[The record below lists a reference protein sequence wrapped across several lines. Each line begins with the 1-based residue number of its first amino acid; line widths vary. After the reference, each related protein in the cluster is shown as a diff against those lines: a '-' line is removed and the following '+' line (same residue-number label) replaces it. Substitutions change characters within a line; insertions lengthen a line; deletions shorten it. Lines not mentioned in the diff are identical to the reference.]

1 MFAGR
6 SIHEPPPPADAD
18 SPLSFSMEGSD
29 AVPPAELLAN
39 YWTPSWNS
47 HNALN
52 KFQDEL
58 GPDLENC
65 ASGVRLIEGRGGKC
79 EGGSAKG
86 EERNN
91 EETAKSAFMPP
102 QGGDSTLILPAFH
115 IFGSEEL
122 SAMSPPVAELT
133 PAPYVALNETDATKL
148 ALHEGDLLNIR
159 FDLKNPTA
167 QESEQVSN
175 ENSTKAHA
183 RRCVGLALRI
193 VPGLPSGLALVPS
206 GIGDLVGIPLPAWGQ
221 IEKAAPSDQT
231 PVEGGAA

>member
-1 MFAGR
+1 MPVGAVGTFWRRIAGHQTSVDEKGDRGITGALQNR
-6 SIHEPPPPADAD
+6 SVHEPPPPTDVD

-65 ASGVRLIEGRGGKC
+65 VSGVRLIQGQTKSDGRR
-79 EGGSAKG
+79 AKG
-86 EERNN
+86 EERND
-91 EETAKSAFMPP
+91 EETAKSGAPW
-102 QGGDSTLILPAFH
+102 LIVPAFH

-122 SAMSPPVAELT
+122 SAMSPPIAQLA

-148 ALHEGDLLNIR
+148 ALREGDLLNITV
-159 FDLKNPTA
+159 DSQTPMSL
-167 QESEQVSN
+167 V
-175 ENSTKAHA
+175 
-183 RRCVGLALRI
+183 LRI
-193 VPGLPSGLALVPS
+193 IPALPSGLAMVPS
-206 GIGDLVGIPLPAWGQ
+206 GIGNLVGLSLPAWGQ
-221 IEKAAPSDQT
+221 IEKSAPSGEEVKT
-231 PVEGGAA
+231 